1 MSSKNVTHT
10 RPHVTHKLLGKTP
23 SKIMLDNVRNYLTIT
38 TPGAGN
44 LSNTNLNESK
54 HMETITFNTGRMYG
68 QQGQRIAAVLLD
80 TGSIVFCDRDRHIE
94 GLISAGGLTRD
105 DVKQFKLFEQR
116 EIMRAYDAGDYIN
129 ADNLGG
135 NFSIQYMLRALAD
148 NVKGA

>member
-1 MSSKNVTHT
+1 
-10 RPHVTHKLLGKTP
+10 
-23 SKIMLDNVRNYLTIT
+23 
-38 TPGAGN
+38 
-44 LSNTNLNESK
+44 
-54 HMETITFNTGRMYG
+54 MYG

-80 TGSIVFCDRDRHIE
+80 SGSIVFCDRDRHIE